1 VSSRVYTTKE
11 ALRKRDARRTLVGF
25 ALGATAALALGLYS
39 SQGEHVATAGTG
51 HTAVSPS
58 LIRIAEWVC
67 RKNDGL
73 KELVVHA
80 GRAGVFSFVCRD
92 GARFEDVVARV
103 DMRADSY

>member
-1 VSSRVYTTKE
+1 VSSRVYTTEE

-25 ALGATAALALGLYS
+25 ALGVAAALALGLYS

-73 KELVVHA
+73 KELVLHA
-80 GRAGVFSFVCRD
+80 GRQGVFNFICKD
-92 GARFEDVVARV
+92 GARFEDVVVKV
-103 DMRADSY
+103 DMRADAR